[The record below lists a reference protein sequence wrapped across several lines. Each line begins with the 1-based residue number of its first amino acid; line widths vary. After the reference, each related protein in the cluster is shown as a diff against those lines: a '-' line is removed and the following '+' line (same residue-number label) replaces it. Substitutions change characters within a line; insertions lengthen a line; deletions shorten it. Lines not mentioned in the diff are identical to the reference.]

1 MSGKS
6 HRSIWAGAAGAV
18 TLIAVGAT
26 QQRRHMRRIAADPA
40 GEALHTP
47 PTGRPVGVR
56 SADGTR
62 LHTEVFGP
70 ESSQTLVLAHGWTET
85 LSIWVY
91 VIRTLSDRG
100 FRIVA
105 YDLRGHGQS
114 EPAATGDYGLARFG
128 EDLEAVLKACVPPE
142 QRAIVA
148 GHSLGAM
155 SIAAWAE
162 HHEVERHAAGA
173 ALVNT
178 GFGELIAQ
186 QLLFPV
192 PPIARAVGNTI
203 AVRGFLGSRRPLP
216 RVSTPLD
223 FAAIRYAAFG
233 PSASPAQIAYYE
245 RMLLAFPPDVRAAVG
260 LSMSDMDLY
269 PALSRLTVPTV
280 VIAGANDRLTPPSH
294 GRRMTEMLPQSRGL
308 IVLEETGHMGPLE
321 RPREISDALAELAA
335 DVVPGV
341 GAVPA

>member
-1 MSGKS
+1 
-6 HRSIWAGAAGAV
+6 
-18 TLIAVGAT
+18 L
-26 QQRRHMRRIAADPA
+26 
-40 GEALHTP
+40 
-47 PTGRPVGVR
+47 
-56 SADGTR
+56 
-62 LHTEVFGP
+62 
-70 ESSQTLVLAHGWTET
+70 LAHGWTET

-155 SIAAWAE
+155 SIAAWAQ
-162 HHEVERHAAGA
+162 HHEVERHVAGA

-203 AVRGFLGSRRPLP
+203 AVRGFLGSRRPPP

-335 DVVPGV
+335 DVVLGV